1 MDILPMVIY
10 LGHGKTVKDG
20 LLKILNTANVLKI
33 IIMKL
38 SEQEINEKL
47 GSLEGW
53 TFNDNSLQTSF
64 EFENFKEAFTLM
76 TRIAFEAE
84 AQSHHPDWNN
94 VYNQLEISLST
105 HDAGGVTEKDFK
117 LAKAIEGIVNAE

>member
-1 MDILPMVIY
+1 ME
-10 LGHGKTVKDG
+10 K
-20 LLKILNTANVLKI
+20 LNA
-33 IIMKL
+33 
-38 SEQEINEKL
+38 QEINER
-47 GSLEGW
+47 LENLDGW
-53 TFNDNSLQTSF
+53 TFTDNALHTSF

-84 AQSHHPDWNN
+84 AQEHHPDWTN

>member
-1 MDILPMVIY
+1 M
-10 LGHGKTVKDG
+10 KK
-20 LLKILNTANVLKI
+20 LN
-33 IIMKL
+33 
-38 SEQEINEKL
+38 EQEINERL
-47 GSLEGW
+47 GNLEGW
-53 TFNDNSLQTSF
+53 TFSENALHTSF
-64 EFENFKEAFTLM
+64 EFDNFKEAFTLM

-84 AQSHHPDWNN
+84 AQEHHPDWTN